1 MSQTYTYQFNVPV
14 SLFRKTQY
22 FNTFLRKR
30 GQGVFV
36 VLVFVGALALLAAN
50 TLGGVQMSNVMQ
62 MCYIVCLIALP
73 LCCFACEQATR
84 RYRDDAA
91 DVAMR
96 NVSVND
102 DWLKFRVSGNVD
114 SEKLEWSQIMA
125 VFETRDMFLIY
136 RDADKYLALPKDVV
150 GDDARGLRELFA
162 EELGRSFHVRA

>member
-1 MSQTYTYQFNVPV
+1 
-14 SLFRKTQY
+14 
-22 FNTFLRKR
+22 
-30 GQGVFV
+30 
-36 VLVFVGALALLAAN
+36 
-50 TLGGVQMSNVMQ
+50 MSNVMQ

-84 RYRDDAA
+84 RYRDDAT

-96 NVSVND
+96 NVSVNN
-102 DWLKFRVSGNVD
+102 DWLKFRVSGNAD

-150 GDDARGLRELFA
+150 GDDAQGLRELFA
-162 EELGRSFHVRA
+162 RELGRSFHVRV